1 LARALIACEAARIPA
16 LIVLNKRDL
25 AEEFADASARLSTYA
40 AMGYSVLSCGLKGE
54 QREADLAVLR
64 ERMNGL
70 TSLVLGPSG
79 GGKSTFINALVPDAS
94 LQTAEI
100 SQALNSGKHTTTSTS
115 WFAWNQAGHAVWPAP
130 HRSHRTGRPHARF
143 ARPPGP
149 LQVPQ
154 LQPLARARLWCALS
168 CGRLRIRRHHAR
180 AACAVHE
187 PARRIEPAAAVV
199 TFAFVATIYVANN

>member
-1 LARALIACEAARIPA
+1 
-16 LIVLNKRDL
+16 
-25 AEEFADASARLSTYA
+25 
-40 AMGYSVLSCGLKGE
+40 VLSCGLKGE

-115 WFAWNQAGHAVWPAP
+115 WFAWNQAGHAGAVIDSPGFQEFGLHHIEATELAGHMP
-130 HRSHRTGRPHARF
+130 DLRAHLGHCKFHNCSH
-143 ARPPGP
+143 
-149 LQVPQ
+149 L
-154 LQPLARARLWCALS
+154 
-168 CGRLRIRRHHAR
+168 
-180 AACAVHE
+180 HE
-187 PARRIEPAAAVV
+187 PGCGVRSAVGGSESGAI
-199 TFAFVATIYVANN
+199 TPERHALYLSLHEELSQPPQW